1 MPPRSPITV
10 GIAVET
16 TVASR
21 APIARARISP
31 TTVNAR
37 LVRRGIGRR
46 VWCKTRALAT
56 ELVRGPRRGQPSPPA
71 RRRGGGVEEGAWRD
85 RSGSRRARQSESG
98 WSALVLRF
106 SRNRAHVGVVPALRE
121 TWRPAEG

>member
-31 TTVNAR
+31 TTVSAR
-37 LVRRGIGRR
+37 LVLRGIGPGDVVQDPRAGNQARPRFAGRAVGHLCFSSRR
-46 VWCKTRALAT
+46 A
-56 ELVRGPRRGQPSPPA
+56 P
-71 RRRGGGVEEGAWRD
+71 
-85 RSGSRRARQSESG
+85 RRARQKG
-98 WSALVLRF
+98 KPLAV
-106 SRNRAHVGVVPALRE
+106 AGKQAGAVG
-121 TWRPAEG
+121 